1 MTKRRVMHLG
11 EGYQIQEYD
20 SGEWKTV
27 GELPTLKQAKKLLED
42 LREIET
48 I

>member
-11 EGYQIQEYD
+11 ETYVIQEYAD
-20 SGEWKTV
+20 GVWTNV
-27 GELPTLKQAKKLLED
+27 GELPTLAQAKKLLED
-42 LREIET
+42 LRKLDT